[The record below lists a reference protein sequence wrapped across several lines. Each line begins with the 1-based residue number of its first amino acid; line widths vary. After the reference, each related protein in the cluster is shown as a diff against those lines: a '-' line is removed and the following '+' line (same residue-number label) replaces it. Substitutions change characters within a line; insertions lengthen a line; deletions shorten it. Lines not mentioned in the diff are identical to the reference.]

1 MLLIVA
7 LVTACSDRLSP
18 TEAVEL
24 ANTVEESIGPGGEP
38 QRWLGTIQKSDLRLG
53 GPLSTT
59 ELRRNGQAQSYRAIV
74 FERVVLPSARLGD
87 AICAGTQRGVYF
99 WRADGDGVLFFPHGR
114 FDDRL
119 VPGLRSCS
127 AVNARATTPVVG
139 AVALDQEGWT
149 QESTDGDISPGA
161 VVGGCG
167 FLQPEA
173 ERVLRTEHGIT
184 CQLTRHQV
192 HFGATLRAFS
202 AGVDTMRLELDTA
215 EIMGVRYTI
224 DCDVAK
230 STASVPCAAPRP

>member
-7 LVTACSDRLSP
+7 LVPACSDRLSP

-24 ANTVEESIGPGGEP
+24 VNRVEESIGPGGEP
-38 QRWLGTIQKSDLRLG
+38 QRWLGTIHTSDLRLG

-59 ELRRNGQAQSYRAIV
+59 ELRRNGQALSYRAIV

-99 WRADGDGVLFFPHGR
+99 WRADGDGVLFFPRGR

-127 AVNARATTPVVG
+127 AENTGSSTPVVG
-139 AVALDQEGWT
+139 AVALDQKGWT
-149 QESTDGDISPGA
+149 QESTKGNISPGIVA
-161 VVGGCG
+161 GGCA

-184 CQLTRHQV
+184 CQVTRHHV
-192 HFGATLRAFS
+192 HLGATLRTVS
-202 AGVDTMRLELDTA
+202 AGVDSLRLELDSA

-224 DCDVAK
+224 DCDAAK
-230 STASVPCAAPRP
+230 STASVPCATPRP